1 LNRSALPNVIDD
13 ESQARQTGRETYR
26 HRYVPD
32 NDQLT
37 GRTTMASL
45 REKLAARATPYL
57 QPGEQVQQVYMAQ
70 GGPSPYWSFLTYL
83 IYFAVKPRIIVV
95 TNSRILV
102 LPAGRMSPS
111 KPTAESNA
119 AVLPRQTPLG
129 PVSGLWAATNVNGE
143 KLWVHKRFQKDVIA
157 ADAAIGYRQPA

>member
-1 LNRSALPNVIDD
+1 MS
-13 ESQARQTGRETYR
+13 
-26 HRYVPD
+26 
-32 NDQLT
+32 
-37 GRTTMASL
+37 SL
-45 REKLAARATPYL
+45 REKLAERTGPYL

-95 TNSRILV
+95 TNMRIMV
-102 LPAGRMSPS
+102 LPAGRMTPS
-111 KPTAESNA
+111 KPVPQSPA
-119 AVLPRQTPLG
+119 AVLPRRTPLG

-143 KLWVHKRFQKDVIA
+143 KLWVHKRFQKDFIA